1 LEEAFSTAWG
11 RLMNKAMQQ
20 GLQERFTFH
29 DIKRKGVTD
38 DEEGWAGHHSE
49 RMRLIYDLRAR
60 LKKATR

>member
-1 LEEAFSTAWG
+1 
-11 RLMNKAMQQ
+11 MNKAMQQ